1 MEFDIVFW
9 NFLTRFLHVG
19 SGIMW
24 IGLLYYFNFVQ
35 VPAAAGMPDELKP
48 AIGKH
53 IAPRALFWFRWAAL
67 STVVFGLLL
76 AGGEGYLLDAM
87 MLGLTSNS
95 ATDATIGFG
104 MWLGLIM
111 AYNVWMIIWPAQKV
125 ILGLGSGTTSDA
137 DKKPLMRKAL
147 MASRTNVALSIP
159 MLFAMLGIRHLAEL
173 GFFG

>member
-9 NFLTRFLHVG
+9 NFTIRWLHVG

-24 IGLLYYFNFVQ
+24 VGLLYYFNFVQ
-35 VPAAAGMPDELKP
+35 VPAVAGMPDELKP

-76 AGGEGYLLDAM
+76 AGAEGYIWDAL
-87 MLGLTSNS
+87 MLGLTTNS
-95 ATDATIGFG
+95 PADATIGFG

-111 AYNVWMIIWPAQKV
+111 AYNVWMIIWPNQRK
-125 ILGLGSGTTSDA
+125 ILGMVPATDEE
-137 DKKPLMRKAL
+137 KKPLPRKVL
-147 MASRTNVALSIP
+147 MASRANVALSIP

>member
-9 NFLTRFLHVG
+9 NFLIRWLHVG

-24 IGLLYYFNFVQ
+24 VGLLYYFNFVQ
-35 VPAAAGMPDELKP
+35 VPAVAGMPDELKP

-76 AGGEGYLLDAM
+76 AGAEGYLWDAL
-87 MLGLTSNS
+87 MLGLTTNS
-95 ATDATIGFG
+95 PADATIGFG

-111 AYNVWMIIWPAQKV
+111 AYNVWMIIWPGQKK
-125 ILGLGSGTTSDA
+125 ILGMVPATDEE
-137 DKKPLMRKAL
+137 KKPLPRKVL